1 MNANP
6 PAYGLW
12 LLVMKV
18 SVPLDQ
24 GCPREWCILLRTRRS
39 LALYSKSSKS
49 DVRRLTMSDGLKVV
63 LGALGGALL
72 VLLLIG
78 GFSGSGM
85 GYGMMGGMGQMMGG
99 SMMGG
104 GIFGMLFAGLFWLL
118 LLALLVAVVV
128 WIFNQTQRR

>member
-12 LLVMKV
+12 LLVIKV

-24 GCPREWCILLRTRRS
+24 GCPRERCILLRAPRS
-39 LALYSKSSKS
+39 PTLKC
-49 DVRRLTMSDGLKVV
+49 DVRRLAMSDGLKVV

-85 GYGMMGGMGQMMGG
+85 GYGMMGGMGHMMSG

-118 LLALLVAVVV
+118 LLAVLVAVVV